1 MSKEVGALVL
11 AGGKSTRMGT
21 NKSFVTLGGMPLI
34 QIIVEKLARVFED
47 RVYILTNTPALYKQF
62 RLPMISDRIK
72 DRGPLS
78 GIQAGLSQSPFGHNF
93 FVACDMPYINPT
105 LIGYMTETLKEEF
118 DVTVPL
124 AHGRPE
130 PLHGF
135 YSKNC
140 LPEIERLLES
150 GRCRLTD
157 LFDGLRVRYVS
168 ERIVRKF
175 DPHLVSFNNLNT
187 PEDLSK
193 AQAMMGSGFMPMAS
207 GMSPI

>member
-1 MSKEVGALVL
+1 MRKEVGALVL

-21 NKSFVTLGGMPLI
+21 NKSFVSLGGMPLI
-34 QIIVEKLARVFED
+34 QIIVEKLGRVFED
-47 RVYILTNTPALYKQF
+47 RVCIITNTPALYEKF
-62 RLPMISDRIK
+62 RLPMISDLIR

-78 GIQAGLSQSPFGHNF
+78 GIQAGLSHSPFSHNF

-105 LIGYMTETLKEEF
+105 FIQYMTETLNKRF
-118 DVTVPL
+118 DVTVPM
-124 AHGRPE
+124 AFGRPE

-140 LPEIERLLES
+140 LPDVGRLLE
-150 GRCRLTD
+150 RDQCRLTR
-157 LFDGLRVRYVS
+157 LFDGLKVRYVS

-175 DPHLVSFNNLNT
+175 DPYLVSFNNLNT

-193 AQAMMGSGFMPMAS
+193 AQAMKGTRFMPMA
-207 GMSPI
+207 MATAPI